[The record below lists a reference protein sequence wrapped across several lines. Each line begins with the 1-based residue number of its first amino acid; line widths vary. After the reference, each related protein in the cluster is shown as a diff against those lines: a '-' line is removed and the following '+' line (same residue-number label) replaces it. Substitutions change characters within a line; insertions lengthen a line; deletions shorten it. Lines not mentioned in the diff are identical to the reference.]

1 MEPYSV
7 KGKTSLGSQL
17 VKCSVCGLEQTKQ
30 GIGSHMRLA
39 HGIFKNNKSKPLESA
54 VEHWYET
61 SPLSA
66 PFALAEFILKMFN
79 NDDKKLIKT
88 IKEVKKQQDE
98 D

>member
-1 MEPYSV
+1 MEPYTI
-7 KGKTSLGSQL
+7 KAKTSFGSQL
-17 VKCSVCGLEQTKQ
+17 VKCEVCQREVTRQ
-30 GIGSHMRLA
+30 GMGTHLRVA